1 MQGNLIRAAIL
12 FAAYKWAPN
21 QAVKAMA
28 LGVAGV
34 MAATYIPYL
43 NGKGLKGEEV

>member
-1 MQGNLIRAAIL
+1 MQSTLIKAAIL
-12 FAAYKWAPN
+12 YVAYKYAPH

-34 MAATYIPYL
+34 MAAGYVPYL
-43 NGKGLKGEEV
+43 NGKNLKGEAV

>member
-1 MQGNLIRAAIL
+1 MQSTLIKAAIL
-12 FAAYKWAPN
+12 YAAYKWAPN

-34 MAATYIPYL
+34 MAAAYVPYL
-43 NGKGLKGEEV
+43 NGKNLKGEAV